1 LHFLNGLIPV
11 KLVTLHRLVT
21 ILTPHEAIF
30 KDFLL
35 SAEPEGKDWVIRI
48 IQFPIHCFFTGIAGY
63 AGAFSEFIIWYGKT
77 GYR

>member
-11 KLVTLHRLVT
+11 KLVTLHRLLI
-21 ILTPHEAIF
+21 ILTVHEAIF

-48 IQFPIHCFFTGIAGY
+48 IQFPIHCFFTGVAGY
-63 AGAFSEFIIWYGKT
+63 AGAIPAIVIWYGKA
-77 GYR
+77 GNR